1 MEQTFKKIFSLLM
14 LCTYGTLCADAPE
27 THAVAPKFTI
37 RSQGTNAA
45 RRIVQ
50 SADLMC
56 LYDMDKI
63 NGFITLTP
71 EYTRSFNNNKIA
83 ECLFGRQHC
92 GDCVNL
98 KIQGSRVENRDP
110 NALLADYFYLP
121 TDFSSTVQINPRIQ
135 SFLVD
140 FFAYLGM
147 DEWVEGMYAWIQ
159 FPVTWT
165 KWDLGFCEK
174 IKDEGS
180 LPYLAGYFSPNEIH
194 RDSLLKDFSSFAAG
208 KNITIQP
215 QDFTNINFEGLK
227 CAKICGTDTVTAVSE
242 VRFALG
248 WNFLLCEDYHLGFN
262 LQASAPT
269 GNKPHDGFLF
279 SAQNGND
286 HHWELGVGIDAHYV
300 FWHDEEE
307 ERHCGFYLDANIT
320 HMFTSEQCRCFDLCG
335 KPLSRY
341 MLAERVDAVNREDG
355 IAELGTA
362 ANRPA
367 TVFNNVFTPVAN
379 ITKIN
384 IDVNVAVNA
393 DIVAMLNYTHCGWSY
408 DLGYNFWGRSC
419 EKIKRNNCCSNFKE
433 NTWALK
439 GDSQVFGFGGANADE
454 RHALSATMSQATIN
468 NGNNFGPD
476 GVIPGSQAEEDGIQ
490 NPEIDFPFTAA
501 FGQPQEQLF
510 ADRGVGVLAIN
521 TSIPPV
527 FIKFSDINFAGTQ
540 GISHKVFTHIGYT
553 WIDREDYIPY
563 LGLGMEA
570 EFGQNNSD
578 NCNSCQS
585 TCETS
590 CASFCD
596 NTCDDDL
603 NGDCF
608 RCSLS
613 QWGVWIKAGLQ
624 FN

>member
-1 MEQTFKKIFSLLM
+1 MKQTYIKIFSLLM
-14 LCTYGTLCADAPE
+14 LCNYGI
-27 THAVAPKFTI
+27 THADTPTDRAVSPKFTI
-37 RSQGTNAA
+37 RSQGTNAL

-83 ECLFGRQHC
+83 ECLFGTNNC
-92 GDCVNL
+92 GDCVNF
-98 KIQGSRVENRDP
+98 KVQGSRVADRDP
-110 NALLADYFYLP
+110 NAWLADYFYLP
-121 TDFSSTVQINPRIQ
+121 TDFSSTVKIEPVIQ

-174 IKDEGS
+174 VADEGS
-180 LPYLAGYFSPNEIH
+180 LNYLPGYFSPNEIN
-194 RDSLLKDFSSFAAG
+194 RDSLLNNFSEFAAG
-208 KNITIQP
+208 KSIAIKP
-215 QDFTNINFEGLK
+215 QDFITINFDGLK
-227 CAKICGTDTVTAVSE
+227 CAKICGTDSVTAVSE
-242 VRFALG
+242 VRFAIG
-248 WNFLLCEDYHLGFN
+248 WNFLLCEDYHVGAN

-269 GNKPHDGFLF
+269 GNKPHEGFLF

-286 HHWELGVGIDAHYV
+286 HHWELGVGIDAHYI
-300 FWHDEEE
+300 FWRNETEES
-307 ERHCGFYLDANIT
+307 HLGFYLDANIT
-320 HMFTSEQCRCFDLCG
+320 HMFASDQCRCFDLCG

-341 MLAERVDAVNREDG
+341 MLAERVNAVNRDDG
-355 IAELGTA
+355 LAELNDI
-362 ANRPA
+362 ANSPA
-367 TVFNNVFTPVAN
+367 TVFNNAFAPVAN
-379 ITKIN
+379 ITKMN
-384 IDVNVAVNA
+384 IDVDISVNA
-393 DIVAMLNYTHCGWSY
+393 DIVAMFNYTCCGWSY

-419 EKIKRNNCCSNFKE
+419 EQIKRNNCCSSFKE
-433 NTWALK
+433 DTWALK
-439 GDSQVFGFGGANADE
+439 GDSHVFGFEGANFDTP
-454 RHALSATMSQATIN
+454 RALSATMSTATIH
-468 NGNNFGPD
+468 NGDNFGPN
-476 GVIPGSQAEEDGIQ
+476 GVTPGSQAEKDGIQ
-490 NPEIDFPFTAA
+490 NPGINFPFTAA
-501 FGQPQEQLF
+501 FGVPQEELF
-510 ADRGVGVLAIN
+510 ADRGVGALPIN

-540 GISHKVFTHIGYT
+540 GLSHKIFTHIGYT
-553 WIDREDYIPY
+553 WICREDYVPY
-563 LGLGMEA
+563 LGIGAEV

-578 NCNSCQS
+578 NCNSCES
-585 TCETS
+585 SCERKS
-590 CASFCD
+590 CDSNCG
-596 NTCDDDL
+596 DDDL

-613 QWGVWIKAGLQ
+613 QWGVWLKAGLQ